1 MRTLLFLLV
10 SCKGCDALFFMPG
23 LPSGSGAAEEP
34 PPFDTAVDDD
44 WDESDT
50 GEALPPPQI
59 CANMEVEPNDA
70 VGDEQ
75 PLPLE
80 QWMCGYFGDL
90 GDNDGF
96 IFDIDRASWVRIRV
110 RAEALGSPANP
121 RAFLY
126 DEDGEF
132 EASLEDS
139 YLTSDIDTTF
149 KLDEPRELAIG
160 ILEQESG
167 TVQFGEDYEWRLMVS
182 IVKAP
187 IEWNAEEL
195 EPNDGRADANP
206 VADGDRMFGR
216 IEHGARY
223 DWYQLEVAEGRT
235 DVVIETDSWIHGS
248 PLNPE
253 IMIEGPDGEEV
264 DRADEHDSSANWDA
278 KVAFTATEPG
288 LYKIRVGTCCEGDT
302 TRTGGLPKWY
312 VLNVSAKASA
322 TEDDTGSGD

>member
-1 MRTLLFLLV
+1 MLSLLILLV
-10 SCKGCDALFFMPG
+10 ACKGCDALFFMPG
-23 LPSGSGAAEEP
+23 FPAGPGTVEEP
-34 PPFDTAVDDD
+34 PPFDTGVDDPP
-44 WDESDT
+44 DEDDT
-50 GEALPPPQI
+50 GDDLPPPQI

-70 VGDEQ
+70 VGSEQ
-75 PLPLE
+75 ELPLE

-96 IFDIDRASWVRIRV
+96 IFDVERPSWVRVRV
-110 RAEALGSPANP
+110 RAEELGSPANP
-121 RAFLY
+121 RAFIY

-132 EASLEDS
+132 EASIEDS
-139 YLTSDIDTTF
+139 YLSSDIDTTF

-167 TVQFGEDYEWRLMVS
+167 SVQFGEDYEWRLMVS

-187 IEWNAEEL
+187 VEWGVEEA
-195 EPNDGRADANP
+195 EPNDARADANT
-206 VADGDRMFGR
+206 VESGDRVFGR

-223 DWYQLEVAEGRT
+223 DWYQIEVPDERT

-253 IMIEGPDGEEV
+253 ILVEGPDGEEV
-264 DRADEHDSSANWDA
+264 DRAFKHDAVSNYDA

-288 LYKIRVGTCCEGDT
+288 PYLIRVGTCCEDST
-302 TRTGGLPKWY
+302 ARTGGLPSWY
-312 VLNVSAKASA
+312 VLNVNAEPSSVG
-322 TEDDTGSGD
+322 EDTAAEE